1 MSDIAF
7 DATLRAAAP
16 YQKARHLLNKDLAF
30 VIKSRDLRDKV
41 REKRTGHVFLFV
53 VDASGSMGAKKRM
66 SIVKGVIFRKETG

>member
-41 REKRTGHVFLFV
+41 RENVRDMSFYSLLMPADQWVLK
-53 VDASGSMGAKKRM
+53 SG
-66 SIVKGVIFRKETG
+66 

>member
-41 REKRTGHVFLFV
+41 RENVRDMSLFV
-53 VDASGSMGAKKRM
+53 VDASGSMGAK
-66 SIVKGVIFRKETG
+66 SG